1 MKQLIAAL
9 IFLSISSFAKS
20 QVAVLATVSDIASY
34 SNAATTT
41 LFIKD
46 TIRGGQFLLYSGSDA
61 ADDGMIFT
69 DSLSQK
75 WKRVTSNS
83 KINVQWYGA
92 ASSRPGHGY
101 TVDTRSKFITIRNY
115 IYSHPAFNT
124 IYIPTDTS
132 LLSDSYYY
140 ISDSILFNKP
150 INIIGD
156 GTYAAPTSKIMFAGH
171 KSGFIFQYSYGSS
184 ALYTSIQNLYII
196 SSSSIIGGNI
206 DVTKHA
212 ITTRVITQI
221 ENIVIDQFDGD
232 GIHISACAAPAN
244 GDNNN
249 YGNSDG
255 SSIKDVWITY
265 CTNGIFIEGCDANT
279 INLTNTTTNQN
290 ARWGIYDN
298 GLLGNMYT
306 KPHCAFNGAGGLTR
320 QNSVVTYGGKNYVAI
335 PGHDGYFGDAADS
348 NYAKRPDTTLGT
360 YWQVVGTMVAAGA
373 WNATTRYYSGGPI
386 AIVNQNA
393 WSNIINS
400 YTEAFQ
406 PPIWLNYRSKVDGGD
421 NGAGVKGG
429 VYETVFSGIKY
440 IFNSSLGLPSINDMT
455 QDTIQKYF
463 TISKPAVDYAAP
475 LVVHNDQSRSGSV
488 VVANFETTAT
498 SVYLGLK
505 NPYSTGY
512 IGYNV
517 YAMNFYTEGLGGL
530 RAQLNSSGF
539 IPGDN
544 NTLDIGITS
553 AKWRNGYFGTSLFS
567 PLLFGSSSSSGNL
580 TLSSTSHATKG
591 NIIFGSAS
599 VYNEP
604 NGYFGLNTTTPSTFL
619 DINSDKIR
627 IRSAKTPSSSS
638 DTGNVGDI
646 CWDSAYIYICVAT
659 NTWKRVAI
667 STW

>member
-1 MKQLIAAL
+1 MKQLITSI
-9 IFLSISSFAKS
+9 IFLALTNSGKS

-46 TIRGGQFLLYSGSDA
+46 TIRGGQFLLYSGNDT

-69 DSLSQK
+69 DALSQK
-75 WKRVTSNS
+75 WKRVTTNS
-83 KINVQWYGA
+83 KLNAQWYGI
-92 ASSRPGHGY
+92 ASSRPGYGY
-101 TVDTRSKFITIRNY
+101 TVDMRSKFITIRDY
-115 IYSHPAFNT
+115 IYTHPVFNT

-132 LLSDSYYY
+132 LLSSSYYY

-150 INIIGD
+150 INITGD
-156 GTYAAPTSKIMFAGH
+156 GTFGNPTSKIMFAGH
-171 KSGFIFQYSYGSS
+171 KSGFVFQYSYDNLAFSS
-184 ALYTSIQNLYII
+184 SVTNLYIA
-196 SSSSIIGGNI
+196 SSSSIIGGIRNS
-206 DVTKHA
+206 TKHA
-212 ITTRVITQI
+212 IISRTLISIDNVIITDI
-221 ENIVIDQFDGD
+221 DGD
-232 GIHISACAAPAN
+232 GIHISACAIPAT

-249 YGNSDG
+249 YGNADG
-255 SSIKDVWITY
+255 SSISNVWINF
-265 CTNGIFIEGCDANT
+265 CLNGIFIEGCDANT
-279 INLTNTTTNQN
+279 INLTNTSTNQN
-290 ARWGIYDN
+290 ARWGIFDN
-298 GLLGNMYT
+298 GLLGNIYT

-335 PGHDGYFGDAADS
+335 PGHDGYFGDAPDS
-348 NYAKRPDTTLGT
+348 NYAKRPDTTVGT
-360 YWQVVGTMVAAGA
+360 YWRVVGTMVAAGA

-393 WSNIINS
+393 WTNIINS

-429 VYETVFSGIKY
+429 VYETVSSGIKY
-440 IFNSSLGLPSINDMT
+440 IYNSSLGLPSINDVT

-463 TISKPAVDYAAP
+463 TINKPAIDYAAP
-475 LVVHNDQSRSGSV
+475 LVVHNDQSRSGNI

-517 YAMNFYTEGLGGL
+517 NDINFYTEGLGGL
-530 RAQLNSSGF
+530 RAQLNSTGF
-539 IPGDN
+539 IPGAN
-544 NTLDIGITS
+544 NTLDIGTSS
-553 AKWRNGYFGTSLFS
+553 AKWKTGYFSTSLFN
-567 PLLFGSSSSSGNL
+567 PLLIGGSTSGGNL

-591 NIIFGSAS
+591 KIIFGSTS
-599 VYNEP
+599 VYNEA
-604 NGYFGLNTTTPSTFL
+604 NGYFGLNTTAPSAFL
-619 DINSDKIR
+619 DINSDKVRIR
-627 IRSAKTPSSSS
+627 IAKTPSSST
-638 DTGNVGDI
+638 DTGNAGDM
-646 CWDSAYIYICVAT
+646 CWDPSYIYICVAT

-667 STW
+667 NSW